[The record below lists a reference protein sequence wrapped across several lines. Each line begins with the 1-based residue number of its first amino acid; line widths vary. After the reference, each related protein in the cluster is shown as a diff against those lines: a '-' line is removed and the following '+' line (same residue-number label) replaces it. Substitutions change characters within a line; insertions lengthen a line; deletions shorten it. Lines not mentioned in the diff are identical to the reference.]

1 MEVSVATRGIL
12 FLFCVAFQ
20 LSIPLIPRRLD
31 NYLPL
36 HFVVT
41 WHEVIDLCLT
51 PIVCVCSLWL
61 FFGLVKGRKN
71 LCLWLILFVIGLS
84 IGCDGHGL
92 HLASNRIHSYIS
104 PGNEWNSNGN
114 ELQHTVYFL
123 DEYIGHSMA
132 FYGWIIIFILMIL
145 ADETRKVDATTSY
158 LELLVLFILS
168 SIQGI
173 GWFMAAVEGQ
183 FAIPGMTICL
193 LGTMNLLFRSAPTKH
208 PISFCFHF
216 ASFVC
221 LTLLILWGYYYS
233 WTWPE
238 FRVLGLG
245 TFSTWPGQ
253 FLNYFQNNVL
263 KR

>member
-104 PGNEWNSNGN
+104 PGNEW
-114 ELQHTVYFL
+114 
-123 DEYIGHSMA
+123 
-132 FYGWIIIFILMIL
+132 
-145 ADETRKVDATTSY
+145 K
-158 LELLVLFILS
+158 
-168 SIQGI
+168 
-173 GWFMAAVEGQ
+173 
-183 FAIPGMTICL
+183 
-193 LGTMNLLFRSAPTKH
+193 
-208 PISFCFHF
+208 
-216 ASFVC
+216 
-221 LTLLILWGYYYS
+221 
-233 WTWPE
+233 
-238 FRVLGLG
+238 
-245 TFSTWPGQ
+245 
-253 FLNYFQNNVL
+253 
-263 KR
+263 

>member
-1 MEVSVATRGIL
+1 M
-12 FLFCVAFQ
+12 
-20 LSIPLIPRRLD
+20 
-31 NYLPL
+31 
-36 HFVVT
+36 
-41 WHEVIDLCLT
+41 
-51 PIVCVCSLWL
+51 
-61 FFGLVKGRKN
+61 
-71 LCLWLILFVIGLS
+71 
-84 IGCDGHGL
+84 
-92 HLASNRIHSYIS
+92 
-104 PGNEWNSNGN
+104 NGN